1 MGIRRVWGIS
11 GGVIL
16 CERGSRISL
25 LIKVWARDDRGWE
38 WLGDPTVLTD
48 VGSVCGGLV
57 RSERPSKWGELAVLG
72 QLSLGKEKEGLET
85 ALIPRGGMI
94 QIAAFVL
101 TRA

>member
-16 CERGSRISL
+16 CEGGSRISL
-25 LIKVWARDDRGWE
+25 LIKV

-57 RSERPSKWGELAVLG
+57 WSKRPSKWGELAVLV

-101 TRA
+101 TRARAEDK